1 MAKID
6 KICPVVNLLTS
17 QIWNKILFEYVSM
30 YLIFRE
36 NKTDYIF
43 SKFRRRVC
51 TVWYSII
58 TPLLCQHRNEI
69 FFYCTSIAK
78 YFAMVIKTIIL
89 HRVLCIFIYAND

>member
-17 QIWNKILFEYVSM
+17 QIWNKILFEYVSI
-30 YLIFRE
+30 L
-36 NKTDYIF
+36 F
-43 SKFRRRVC
+43 SVKMRL
-51 TVWYSII
+51 TVYFPNLDIECI
-58 TPLLCQHRNEI
+58 LCGIALLLPSYVNIEMRF

-89 HRVLCIFIYAND
+89 HRVLYIFIYAND